1 MVVHSMLTKRRI
13 ERLKTIKPDLPEILQ
28 WLCKVR
34 LMKILIGFKGLA
46 FLFTPC

>member
-1 MVVHSMLTKRRI
+1 MLDMVVHSMLTKRRI

-34 LMKILIGFKGLA
+34 LMNLWKGLKGLG
-46 FLFTPC
+46 F